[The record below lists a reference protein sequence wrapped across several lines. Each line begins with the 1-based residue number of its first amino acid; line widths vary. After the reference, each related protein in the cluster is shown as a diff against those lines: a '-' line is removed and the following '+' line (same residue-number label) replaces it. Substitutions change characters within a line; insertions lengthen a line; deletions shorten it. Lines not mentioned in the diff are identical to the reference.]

1 LVDRSSFSLAS
12 AWFTRAA
19 ASQVAALP
27 FRTAVIAVPE
37 SRRFVKVRIEMPVE
51 LNSANQRESPL
62 RETEVRL
69 GATFG
74 SFDGWEMPE
83 RYSDSKIEHL
93 SVRDSVGVADLS
105 YHGAIKISGG
115 EAAQF
120 LNGMVTNNVKEL
132 VAGGGLRAAF
142 LTGHGKVRAF
152 CRILGLD
159 DGYLVITDPS
169 THESVFKYVFPF
181 TYAGDF
187 KVEDVSDSYR
197 LLSVQGPKSHLVM
210 KEICFEPVPVLDE
223 HHSFH
228 TLIAGH
234 RALVARAS
242 HTGEDGYDIF
252 VPRSAL
258 ADVWDFILLKG
269 QFHAIIPFGLRAL
282 NSLRIESGIP
292 VYGVDVDETNMMLEA
307 GLADAVSFTKGCYT
321 GQEAVAM
328 ATYRGHVSKR
338 LAGLAVSS
346 TLVPRRGDVIRKDGK
361 DIGVV
366 TSALCSPS
374 LASVIALAYLKYGFF
389 EVETN
394 VEIQTQEETVDA
406 RVVDLPF
413 YHKPG

>member
-1 LVDRSSFSLAS
+1 LVDRSSFSLAFS
-12 AWFTRAA
+12 VVHQSGGF
-19 ASQVAALP
+19 ASRRFAFSDGGDRRP
-27 FRTAVIAVPE
+27 G
-37 SRRFVKVRIEMPVE
+37 SRRFVKVRIEVPVE

-62 RETEVRL
+62 RETEVSL

-74 SFDGWEMPE
+74 LFDGWEMPE

-93 SVRDSVGVADLS
+93 SVRDSVGVVDLS
-105 YHGAIKISGG
+105 YHGAIKIFGG

-120 LNGMVTNNVKEL
+120 LNGMVTNNVKQL

-152 CRILGLD
+152 CRILGLEN
-159 DGYLVITDPS
+159 GYLVITDPS
-169 THESVFKYVFPF
+169 THQSVFKYVFPF

-258 ADVWDFILLKG
+258 ADVWDFILLRG
-269 QFHAIIPFGLRAL
+269 QFHSIVPFGLRAL
-282 NSLRIESGIP
+282 DSLRIESGIP

-389 EVETN
+389 EVGTA
-394 VEIQTQEETVDA
+394 VEIQTQGETVDA
-406 RVVDLPF
+406 RVVELPF
-413 YHKPG
+413 YRKRG

>member
-1 LVDRSSFSLAS
+1 MSVEQDS
-12 AWFTRAA
+12 
-19 ASQVAALP
+19 ASQ
-27 FRTAVIAVPE
+27 PE
-37 SRRFVKVRIEMPVE
+37 SA
-51 LNSANQRESPL
+51 SQRESPL
-62 RETEVRL
+62 RATEAKL
-69 GATFG
+69 GASFEL
-74 SFDGWEMPE
+74 FDGWQMAGG
-83 RYSDSKIEHL
+83 YSDSEMEHL
-93 SVRDSVGVADLS
+93 AVRDNVGVVDLS
-105 YHGAIKISGG
+105 HHGAIRVSGG
-115 EAAQF
+115 EATQF

-132 VAGGGLRAAF
+132 VSGAGLRAAF

-159 DGYLVITDPS
+159 DGYLVITDPG

-197 LLSVQGPKSHLVM
+197 LLSVQGSKSHLVM
-210 KEICFEPVPVLDE
+210 KEICFEPVPLVNE
-223 HHSFH
+223 HHSFF

-252 VPRSAL
+252 VARNAL
-258 ADVWDFILLKG
+258 ADVWDFVLLKG
-269 QFHAIIPFGLRAL
+269 RFHSIVPFGLRAL
-282 NSLRIESGIP
+282 DSLRIEAGIP

-328 ATYRGHVSKR
+328 ATYRGHVSKK
-338 LAGLAVSS
+338 LVGLAVSS
-346 TLVPRRGDVIRKDGK
+346 SLVPAPGDVIRKDGK
-361 DIGVV
+361 NIGAV

-389 EVETN
+389 EVGTT
-394 VEIQTQEETVDA
+394 VEIQTQERTSDS

-413 YHKPG
+413 YHKT